1 MNDPSPLLDVKNL
14 EVHFSMFAGTFKA
27 VDRVSFSVDKGET
40 LGIVGESGCGK
51 TVTALSILR
60 LIPEPPGN
68 IKGGKIFLG
77 QTNLLETPRGEL
89 RNIRGNK
96 ISMIFQEPMTALN
109 PVLTVGRQIAE
120 TLRLHRGM
128 SKKESW
134 NESVELLRR
143 VGIPSPET
151 RVRDYP
157 HQMSGG
163 MRQRAMIAMAVACEP
178 ELLIADE
185 PTTALDVTI
194 QAQILDLI
202 QKLKEEIGMAVLLIT
217 HNFGIIAETAQRTA
231 VMYGG
236 RIVEEAETGDL
247 LESPLHPYTRGLLR
261 CLPRIGEK
269 IRKGRQELYE
279 ISGIVPQ
286 LKEDSRGCAFFPRCP
301 VAKEKC
307 KRDEPEFLEV
317 AKGHRLRCF
326 A

>member
-1 MNDPSPLLDVKNL
+1 MNYSSPLLDVRNL
-14 EVHFSMFAGTFKA
+14 EVHFSMFAGIFKA
-27 VDRVSFSVDKGET
+27 VDGVSFSVEKGET

-60 LIPEPPGN
+60 LIPEPPGR
-68 IKGGKIFLG
+68 IKGGTIYFK
-77 QTNLLETPRGEL
+77 QANLLETSRGEL
-89 RNIRGNK
+89 RKIRGNK

-109 PVLTVGRQIAE
+109 PVLTLGRQIAE
-120 TLRLHRGM
+120 TLRLHRGLN
-128 SKKESW
+128 KKESW
-134 NESVELLRR
+134 SESVELLRR

-151 RVRDYP
+151 RAGDYP

-163 MRQRAMIAMAVACEP
+163 MRQRAMIAMAIACEP
-178 ELLIADE
+178 ELLVADE

-202 QKLKEEIGMAVLLIT
+202 QELKEEMGMAVLLIT
-217 HNFGIIAETAQRTA
+217 HNFGIIAETAKRTA

-236 RIVEEAETGDL
+236 KIVEEADTGSL

-261 CLPRIGEK
+261 CLPRIGAK
-269 IRKGRQELYE
+269 PPKRRQRLYE

-301 VAKEKC
+301 VAKEAC
-307 KRDEPEFLEV
+307 RREDPDFIEV
-317 AKGHRLRCF
+317 EKGHHLRCF
-326 A
+326 V